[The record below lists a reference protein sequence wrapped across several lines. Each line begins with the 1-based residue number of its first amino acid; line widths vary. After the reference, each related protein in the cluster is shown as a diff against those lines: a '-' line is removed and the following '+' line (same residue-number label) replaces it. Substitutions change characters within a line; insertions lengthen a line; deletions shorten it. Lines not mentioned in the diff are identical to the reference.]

1 MLHWNEYSAWVT
13 TDGEDAVEYEVQTS
27 EDDRTVTC
35 WIASE
40 RFSIS
45 WKNSS
50 STSAI
55 DVMGYLTVDGIYC
68 GGSVLW
74 FGTAVPETK
83 REDGIYDDDD
93 DAFLDSSHEKLGLIE
108 LRIGPVEEIDEDR
121 TYSRWR
127 CGVRKTQKS
136 PILKPKVP
144 DLTVHERVKK
154 GVTQQITLGEPE
166 SLDKDDEDGF
176 NHVYTEPSGPDIVKF
191 CFKYR
196 SIGARPRLDLLQPT
210 NRLMDVVL
218 RAEVL
223 RADGIAPRLKRKK
236 ASTDRNR
243 AQISNAPAEDQPAQ
257 NSNALAE
264 EAKVL
269 REKLRAVEAQLQEQ
283 EQKPRV
289 KVKNEPA
296 GAVIDLTQDSA
307 RQRKRVKLEGNPF
320 VSGEVID
327 LT

>member
-1 MLHWNEYSAWVT
+1 
-13 TDGEDAVEYEVQTS
+13 
-27 EDDRTVTC
+27 
-35 WIASE
+35 
-40 RFSIS
+40 
-45 WKNSS
+45 
-50 STSAI
+50 
-55 DVMGYLTVDGIYC
+55 MGYLTVDGIYC

-121 TYSRWR
+121 TYSRGR

-136 PILKPKVP
+136 PILKLKVP

-196 SIGARPRLDLLQPT
+196 SI
-210 NRLMDVVL
+210 
-218 RAEVL
+218 EVL

-243 AQISNAPAEDQPAQ
+243 TQISNAPAEDQPAQ

-283 EQKPRV
+283 EQKPASKSRT
-289 KVKNEPA
+289 NLPA
-296 GAVIDLTQDSA
+296 
-307 RQRKRVKLEGNPF
+307 P
-320 VSGEVID
+320 
-327 LT
+327 